1 MPSIAAG
8 AKSIIFGDFNY
19 YWIADRQGRTFKRL
33 NELFATTG
41 QVGFLAFQRVDGKLI
56 LPEALKVLKQ
66 KAGSGSGT

>member
-56 LPEALKVLKQ
+56 LPEALKVLN
-66 KAGSGSGT
+66 GT